1 MATAH
6 LARLRDGWASLEQQS
21 PQLDLKVL
29 VLALEHSQDLFCK
42 PRLSRTLRQPAA
54 IADEPAICRLA

>member
-1 MATAH
+1 
-6 LARLRDGWASLEQQS
+6 
-21 PQLDLKVL
+21 L